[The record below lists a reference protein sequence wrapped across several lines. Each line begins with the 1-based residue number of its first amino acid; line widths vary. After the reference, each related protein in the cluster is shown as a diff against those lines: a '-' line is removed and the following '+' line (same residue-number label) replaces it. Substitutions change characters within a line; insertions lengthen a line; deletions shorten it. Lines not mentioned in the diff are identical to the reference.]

1 MWDLFDFNSDGKVSL
16 EEEVIGIQLVEGTLF
31 PEDEDSGED
40 EFDLDGEDDAG
51 AEEEDD
57 F

>member
-1 MWDLFDFNSDGKVSL
+1 MWDLFDFNNDGKVSL

-40 EFDLDGEDDAG
+40 EFDLDGEDDTD
-51 AEEEDD
+51 AEEEDE